1 VARIPC
7 RTAAFT
13 LIEVL
18 VATLVLVVAIFG
30 LVATLSYTMR
40 QEADTREV
48 SVAMNFLRAKVE
60 EVRSQPFDDIFTY
73 YSQGANRNFEV
84 PGLDPQAGDPDPF
97 APHRVGEVIVGV
109 INPRLLRVTVR
120 ASWTGLMGERT
131 LDLETQ
137 VTDRTKEGF

>member
-1 VARIPC
+1 MARFAP
-7 RTAAFT
+7 RRAAFT
-13 LIEVL
+13 LVEVV

-48 SVAMNFLRAKVE
+48 SLAMNFLRAKVE
-60 EVRSQPFDDIFTY
+60 EVRSQSFDDVFTY
-73 YSQGANRNFEV
+73 YSQDANRNFEI
-84 PGLDPQAGDPDPF
+84 PGLDPQAGDTDPN

-109 INPRLLRVTVR
+109 INARLLRVTVR
-120 ASWTGLMGERT
+120 ASWAGLMGERT

-137 VTDRTKEGF
+137 VTDRAKEDF